1 MSSIT
6 YFDAITE
13 NIAEKKIIDIKL
25 TINSI
30 TEENMISFLEKP
42 RILKTRFWK
51 VLIFPCTRIAL
62 DITTRPMIMV
72 MVEIIPIAIKT

>member
-13 NIAEKKIIDIKL
+13 NIAEKKIMDIKL

-42 RILKTRFWK
+42 RILKTRF
-51 VLIFPCTRIAL
+51 
-62 DITTRPMIMV
+62 
-72 MVEIIPIAIKT
+72 